1 MATPRSTRN
10 RPSLATPKFNVADVA
25 KQATRRK
32 PAPGY
37 SFSEPLKMAP
47 GYGEP
52 TPTNL
57 AQRPNTDIVPKEPLP
72 QLVRGKDGKM
82 VPFDPNAE
90 APVRSYED
98 IGASLAQDEY
108 TQNLATELDITGEQ
122 KGYTSLEEY
131 AADQYD
137 ALKES
142 KQLQEA
148 KLADQQL
155 QTSEGVTQA
164 EKSLRS
170 QTLSGASRLAGNR
183 EGFVSSSN
191 QSVASKLGRL
201 ASEKMQRINS
211 QKDLVDME
219 IEDARANLD
228 RAERAGSTQIAEQ
241 YRQVLDAAE
250 YKARQIDTEY
260 YNALSQQAQ
269 EKRANFTA
277 FQGLVDS
284 GQELDTETIAGFAEQ
299 LGIPFNDA
307 YGYYKGQQAVRDN
320 NKLTNDEKAIELQN
334 LAYDFDR
341 KLRGIETEQQ
351 IAIDFLKTMREKGFS
366 EEEISAYKQM
376 NGITDYDDPLTRAEL
391 EYQQLENEIKRK
403 QMAGEPTSIAE
414 MEALFDLRQK
424 MNAEAGTGGTAY
436 VSPSIDGISM
446 SYEGGGLN
454 VTLPRNPDGTLKAYQ
469 CGEFVNRAWGI
480 PKGGAGGFGD
490 YMSDKMNTVDK
501 NGFRTEGM
509 MAEQIA
515 SMIVPGMA
523 FVSESG
529 ETGHVG
535 LIVSGVDAQG
545 NFQTLEANV
554 GDGNPNV
561 PDPPIYKTQNVK
573 DQNIK
578 GFAYPPNGAAIGGQ
592 DDAPI
597 ISTLD
602 EKTIDNVRSEANS
615 FRQEQIVKDYNVILN
630 KQLSIQS
637 ILDSGVGGP
646 GDLAIVYEFMKA
658 LDPGSVVRETEYATA
673 AKSGNIFSG
682 AFARYNGY
690 LKEEGG
696 FLPDTVK
703 DSFKE
708 LIDLKFQSSQSQYD
722 NLYQQ
727 YSQRIN
733 NLAGGKDVAPEVLT
747 DYSAG
752 FQSQPGKQ
760 VDPREILK
768 EAKKQAYLESLV
780 PDEDLAE
787 FDSYFNY

>member
-37 SFSEPLKMAP
+37 SFSEPRQMAP
-47 GYGEP
+47 GYGNP
-52 TPTNL
+52 VTPT
-57 AQRPNTDIVPKEPLP
+57 QRPNTDIVPKEPLP

-90 APVRSYED
+90 VPVRSYED

-320 NKLTNDEKAIELQN
+320 NKLTNEEKAIELQN

-341 KLRGIETEQQ
+341 KLRGIETEE
-351 IAIDFLKTMREKGFS
+351 AIKVDNFIKLVQDKNLS
-366 EEEISAYKQM
+366 PEEIQMYAASMNIPNEANPFYLADLRIKQAEAKIAEINAGGEPAYGTTQYWEREALKYQVLGEKAAYNELYGNPPTAVDISQAQSIFNDLGKSRYRSVGLECGEGFNRITEGGKAGDSYASKM
-376 NGITDYDDPLTRAEL
+376 DLVTKRDMPMVGNGLVIPLTARGQGLTTGHIETVLAVGPDSFQTISWNRDGNGTMTIETYKTEDLNRLYGENWGFTNSTLKPEYEAKLAEVAGSDDGRP
-391 EYQQLENEIKRK
+391 YIKLSAEDAQK
-403 QMAGEPTSIAE
+403 YDKELTASDAFKGINKAKTSLDA
-414 MEALFDLRQK
+414 
-424 MNAEAGTGGTAY
+424 
-436 VSPSIDGISM
+436 
-446 SYEGGGLN
+446 LN
-454 VTLPRNPDGTLKAYQ
+454 VFAQAFEDQGGDL
-469 CGEFVNRAWGI
+469 EFV
-480 PKGGAGGFGD
+480 GADAGD
-490 YMSDKMNTVDK
+490 LQAKYQAALLNLKEFFNLGVL
-501 NGFRTEGM
+501 NG
-509 MAEQIA
+509 
-515 SMIVPGMA
+515 P
-523 FVSESG
+523 
-529 ETGHVG
+529 
-535 LIVSGVDAQG
+535 
-545 NFQTLEANV
+545 
-554 GDGNPNV
+554 
-561 PDPPIYKTQNVK
+561 
-573 DQNIK
+573 
-578 GFAYPPNGAAIGGQ
+578 
-592 DDAPI
+592 
-597 ISTLD
+597 
-602 EKTIDNVRSEANS
+602 
-615 FRQEQIVKDYNVILN
+615 
-630 KQLSIQS
+630 
-637 ILDSGVGGP
+637 
-646 GDLAIVYEFMKA
+646 DLAILEKILPNPSNPNLYLRGGGSAVTSGIENMRSQLETAVKGHVDTIEQSYGEYGSQLGSYTTAQSIIDALEQQGIKVKEQEVVDNDLALYEYGVE
-658 LDPGSVVRETEYATA
+658 DPLAS
-673 AKSGNIFSG
+673 IW
-682 AFARYNGY
+682 
-690 LKEEGG
+690 
-696 FLPDTVK
+696 
-703 DSFKE
+703 
-708 LIDLKFQSSQSQYD
+708 D
-722 NLYQQ
+722 NL
-727 YSQRIN
+727 
-733 NLAGGKDVAPEVLT
+733 
-747 DYSAG
+747 
-752 FQSQPGKQ
+752 
-760 VDPREILK
+760 
-768 EAKKQAYLESLV
+768 
-780 PDEDLAE
+780 
-787 FDSYFNY
+787 